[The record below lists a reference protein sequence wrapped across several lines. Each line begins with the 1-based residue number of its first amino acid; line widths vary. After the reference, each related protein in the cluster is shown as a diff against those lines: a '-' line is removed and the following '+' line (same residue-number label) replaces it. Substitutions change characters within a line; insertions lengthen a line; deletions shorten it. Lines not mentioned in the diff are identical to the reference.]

1 MDPDRQQKLHPIF
14 EELAKIYGQYW
25 SRFGQRK
32 EVCLTLDTVTS
43 GNEAAY
49 ELAARGCHLH
59 SPSSSVLSPSEMPSL
74 PKAKMNLTPAYH
86 WYAAQCP
93 GLSLQCRRSRA
104 LQTALVCFRSGDFC
118 AEEADDNGIKS
129 IPLKDS
135 VDFKW
140 CFFKEMI
147 LRAAKKY
154 IPRGKLK
161 NRKPYLYLSSKSPL
175 LHPLME
181 ESKRIFENRDTGRS
195 KHVRIELNKIN
206 ANIKILYVQIKLD
219 KLNDLCLGLD
229 SRTSNGKLWK
239 LLKNISNE
247 QPQAEQCNT
256 VLSED
261 GNLVV
266 NDEQDAY
273 LIGLH
278 HQKISRLNFSVEDRN
293 IKIRAS
299 RIVHG

>member
-1 MDPDRQQKLHPIF
+1 
-14 EELAKIYGQYW
+14 
-25 SRFGQRK
+25 
-32 EVCLTLDTVTS
+32 
-43 GNEAAY
+43 
-49 ELAARGCHLH
+49 
-59 SPSSSVLSPSEMPSL
+59 
-74 PKAKMNLTPAYH
+74 
-86 WYAAQCP
+86 
-93 GLSLQCRRSRA
+93 
-104 LQTALVCFRSGDFC
+104 
-118 AEEADDNGIKS
+118 
-129 IPLKDS
+129 
-135 VDFKW
+135 
-140 CFFKEMI
+140 
-147 LRAAKKY
+147 
-154 IPRGKLK
+154 
-161 NRKPYLYLSSKSPL
+161 
-175 LHPLME
+175 ME
-181 ESKRIFENRDTGRS
+181 ERKRIFENRDTGRS

-219 KLNDLCLGLD
+219 KLNDLCSGLD